1 MLPPGE
7 PPYVTSLEEVAW
19 GLVLTAVTIL
29 IHGVAT
35 TWSIVATSP
44 RSASGPTRP
53 IRDLG
58 RIIALAE
65 LIVLIHLVEVLVWAA
80 FFYWGGNFE
89 NPSIAYY
96 FALLEYTTVGSSYN
110 LHTRWRFLEGLIAIC
125 GLLTFAWSTGVLMTA
140 VQGVQDR
147 SIAERLRNRGSQKA
161 SEHRQIEH

>member
-89 NPSIAYY
+89 IRVSP
-96 FALLEYTTVGSSYN
+96 TTSPCWNTRLSGAVIICILDGGFWRASS
-110 LHTRWRFLEGLIAIC
+110 
-125 GLLTFAWSTGVLMTA
+125 
-140 VQGVQDR
+140 R
-147 SIAERLRNRGSQKA
+147 SVAFSHSLGPLVY
-161 SEHRQIEH
+161 